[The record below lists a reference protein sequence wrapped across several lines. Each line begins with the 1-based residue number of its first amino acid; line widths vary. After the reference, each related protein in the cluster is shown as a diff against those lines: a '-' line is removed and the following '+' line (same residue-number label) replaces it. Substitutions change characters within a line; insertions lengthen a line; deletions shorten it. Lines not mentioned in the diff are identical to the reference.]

1 MNYKDLGL
9 VNTREMFERALAGG
23 YAVPGY
29 NFNNLEQLQAIMQAC
44 AETNS
49 PVILQV
55 SAGARKYVGTKT
67 LMKMVEGMLQEFP
80 ITAALHLDHGA
91 DFEICRDCVDMGFS
105 SVMIDAS
112 DKPFDENVELSRRV
126 VEYAHKYDV
135 SVEAELGALAGIEDD
150 KVGHAT
156 HYTNPADVKKFAE
169 LTGVDSLAVSIG
181 TSHGVYKFPSSG
193 GVDGEAGRGGFNLRF
208 DILQEIAAAL
218 PHFPLVLHGASSVPQ
233 NLVDEINKYGGKI
246 SGAHGIPESQLIQAR
261 KMNIC
266 KINVDSDARL
276 AFTAGVRKTLIEK
289 PEAFDPRIYLGAARD
304 MMKELF
310 KDKNINVMG
319 IPQY

>member
-1 MNYKDLGL
+1 MNFTDIGL
-9 VNTREMFERALAGG
+9 VNTRAMFEKALAGG

-67 LMKMVEGMLQEFP
+67 LMKMVEGMLREYP
-80 ITAALHLDHGA
+80 IPAALHLDHGA
-91 DFEICRDCVDMGFS
+91 DFEVCKDCVDMGFS

-126 VEYAHKYDV
+126 AEYAHKHDV

-150 KVGHAT
+150 KIGHAT
-156 HYTNPADVKKFAE
+156 HYTNPADVKRFVE
-169 LTGVDSLAVSIG
+169 LTDVDSLAVSIG
-181 TSHGVYKFPSSG
+181 TSHGVYKMKNP
-193 GVDGEAGRGGFNLRF
+193 DGKLRF
-208 DILQEIAAAL
+208 DILEEIASTL
-218 PHFPLVLHGASSVPQ
+218 PGFPLVLHGASSVPE
-233 NLVDEINKYGGKI
+233 NLVAEINKYGGKI
-246 SGAHGIPESQLIQAR
+246 SGAHGIPEDQLIQAR

-276 AFTAGVRKTLIEK
+276 AFTAGVRKTLVEK

-304 MMKELF
+304 MMKDLF